1 MSVDFTDCQEIKDRL
16 TDEERKV
23 YDDVTNVFKHN
34 VLSTKVLNIIFAI
47 ILLYACF
54 ALLPVWVAASLIG
67 IKLAIPVA
75 KLIHIV
81 YATIKL
87 NKKYENFI
95 KIINSIRLK
104 IDNLEK
110 NDSSNDEEDSD
121 KTIKLNKNVSKFA

>member
-1 MSVDFTDCQEIKDRL
+1 MSIDFTDCPEIKDKL

-23 YDDVTNVFKHN
+23 YDDVLNVFKHN
-34 VLSTKVLNIIFAI
+34 VLSTKALNIIFAI

-54 ALLPVWVAASLIG
+54 TLLPVWVAASLIG
-67 IKLAIPVA
+67 IKLAIPVV

-87 NKKYENFI
+87 NKKYENFG

-104 IDNLEK
+104 IANLEK
-110 NDSSNDEEDSD
+110 DSD

>member
-1 MSVDFTDCQEIKDRL
+1 MSIDFTDCPEIKDRL

-23 YDDVTNVFKHN
+23 YDDVSNVFKHD
-34 VLSTKVLNIIFAI
+34 VLSTKALNIIFAI

-67 IKLAIPVA
+67 IKLAIPVV

-87 NKKYENFI
+87 NKKYENFG
-95 KIINSIRLK
+95 KIINSTRLK
-104 IDNLEK
+104 IANLEK
-110 NDSSNDEEDSD
+110 DSD

>member
-1 MSVDFTDCQEIKDRL
+1 MSIDFTDCPEIKDKL

-23 YDDVTNVFKHN
+23 YDDV
-34 VLSTKVLNIIFAI
+34 LSTKALNIIFAI

-67 IKLAIPVA
+67 IKLAIPVV

-87 NKKYENFI
+87 NKKYENFG
-95 KIINSIRLK
+95 KIINSIRYK
-104 IDNLEK
+104 IAEI
-110 NDSSNDEEDSD
+110 D
-121 KTIKLNKNVSKFA
+121 K

>member
-1 MSVDFTDCQEIKDRL
+1 MSIDFTDCPEIKDKL

-23 YDDVTNVFKHN
+23 YDDVTNVFKRD
-34 VLSTKVLNIIFAI
+34 VVSTKALNIIFAI

-75 KLIHIV
+75 KIIHIV

-87 NKKYENFI
+87 NKKYKDFSKTI
-95 KIINSIRLK
+95 ASIRYK
-104 IDNLEK
+104 IYEYAN
-110 NDSSNDEEDSD
+110 
-121 KTIKLNKNVSKFA
+121 NK

>member
-1 MSVDFTDCQEIKDRL
+1 MSIDFMDCPEIKDKL

-23 YDDVTNVFKHN
+23 YDDVLNVFKHN

-54 ALLPVWVAASLIG
+54 ALLPVWAAASLIG

-87 NKKYENFI
+87 NKKYENFS
-95 KIINSIRLK
+95 KITNSIRLK
-104 IDNLEK
+104 INSL
-110 NDSSNDEEDSD
+110 EEDSD

>member
-1 MSVDFTDCQEIKDRL
+1 MSIDFTDCPEIKDKL

-23 YDDVTNVFKHN
+23 YDDVMNVFKHN
-34 VLSTKVLNIIFAI
+34 LLSIKALNIIFAI

-87 NKKYENFI
+87 NKKYKDFSKTI
-95 KIINSIRLK
+95 ASIRYK
-104 IDNLEK
+104 ISNYIDNKYGE
-110 NDSSNDEEDSD
+110 
-121 KTIKLNKNVSKFA
+121 